1 MPSTRP
7 SPTRSLQKL
16 RTVFSQTPS
25 RNGSTAE
32 PASPSPL
39 TLSNTINISNPSTR
53 TSPSTTTNLS
63 PLSSPTLT
71 LTPTVSPTPS
81 SGFAGFAGFNFGNA
95 APSPLFNSPESF
107 FPDPTTAIDSRR
119 VIRRKKSCVEIEIER
134 ERYEVDGKLVG
145 VVEPRPVFG
154 LGMGFNFVSVGG
166 IEEVLCGEV

>member
-1 MPSTRP
+1 MPSTRL
-7 SPTRSLQKL
+7 SPARSLQKL
-16 RTVFSQTPS
+16 RTVFSLS
-25 RNGSTAE
+25 ESSTRSAE

-39 TLSNTINISNPSTR
+39 TLSNNINININT
-53 TSPSTTTNLS
+53 STTAPKPTTS

-81 SGFAGFAGFNFGNA
+81 SGFAGFAGFTFGNA
-95 APSPLFNSPESF
+95 APSPLFNSPEGF
-107 FPDPTTAIDSRR
+107 FDGAVVDSRR

-154 LGMGFNFVSVGG
+154 LGMGFGSLISGGLG